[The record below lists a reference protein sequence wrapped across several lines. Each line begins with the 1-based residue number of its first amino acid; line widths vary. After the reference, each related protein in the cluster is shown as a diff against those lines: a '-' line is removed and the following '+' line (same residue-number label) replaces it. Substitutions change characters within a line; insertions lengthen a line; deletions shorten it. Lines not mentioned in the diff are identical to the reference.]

1 MVSTALT
8 LLFLATTAL
17 TLALFGL
24 AEALPRRRNTLAA
37 YAAIAEGFVF
47 LELAYIFTCIE
58 WGGIS
63 PKLIAL
69 IPILGA
75 AFAFNMAH
83 KRFTGRTL

>member
-1 MVSTALT
+1 MVTNGIT

-17 TLALFGL
+17 TLALFGV
-24 AEALPRRRNTLAA
+24 AEALPHRRNTLAA

-58 WGGIS
+58 WGAIS
-63 PKLIAL
+63 PALMAL
-69 IPILGA
+69 IPTFGA

-83 KRFTGRTL
+83 KRFTGRLL